1 MVPPA
6 SSPAAPLWRRV
17 LSTFAMAM
25 LGAGLGY
32 FYAAQKLPPELMK
45 TSALPA
51 MYASTGAVSVVLL
64 MRMYSIIRTL
74 FFDRS

>member
-1 MVPPA
+1 MAPPTG
-6 SSPAAPLWRRV
+6 SPTGPLWRRM

-32 FYAAQKLPPELMK
+32 FYAAHKLPPELMK

-51 MYASTGAVSVVLL
+51 MYASTGAVSVVLVI
-64 MRMYSIIRTL
+64 RMFGIIRAL

>member
-1 MVPPA
+1 
-6 SSPAAPLWRRV
+6 
-17 LSTFAMAM
+17 MAM

-64 MRMYSIIRTL
+64 VRMYSIIRAL
-74 FFDRS
+74 FFDRA

>member
-1 MVPPA
+1 
-6 SSPAAPLWRRV
+6 
-17 LSTFAMAM
+17 MAM